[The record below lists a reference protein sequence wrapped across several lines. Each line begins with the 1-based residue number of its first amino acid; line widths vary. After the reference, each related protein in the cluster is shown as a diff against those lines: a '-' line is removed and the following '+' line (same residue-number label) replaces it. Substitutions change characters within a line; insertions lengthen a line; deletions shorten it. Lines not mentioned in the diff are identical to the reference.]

1 MAKEKKFIT
10 CDGNFAAA
18 HVAYLFSEHAAIYPI
33 TPSSTMAE
41 LVDEWAA
48 YGKKNMF
55 GEVVKVTEMQS
66 EGGAAGAVHGSLQAG
81 SLTTTFTASQG
92 LLLMIPNMY
101 KIAGELLPT
110 VVHVSA
116 RTRAAQAL
124 SIFGDHQDVMSVRQ
138 TGFAMLA
145 SAGVQEAM
153 DLAAVAHLATI
164 KSSVPFVHFF
174 DGFRTSHEIQKI
186 EVLEAEDLRPLVSDK
201 ALAAFRAKALNPNK
215 PVTRGTNQNPDVF
228 FQAREACNPY
238 YDAVP
243 DIVARYMG
251 EISELTG
258 RHYLPFDYYGAPD
271 AENVIIAMGSVCE
284 TIKETIDYLAETRG
298 EKLGLVTVRL
308 YRPFSA
314 KYFLRALPKSVK
326 RIAVLDR
333 TKEPGA
339 LGEPLYLD
347 VKSVIADMGENA
359 PMIVGGRY
367 GLSSKDT
374 SPAQIIAVFDNLKLR
389 EPKNGFTIGI
399 VDDVTFKSLPLKEEV
414 SIVKKGTYECK
425 FFGLGSDG
433 TVGANKNTIKIIGDH
448 TPKYCQGYF
457 DYDSKK
463 SGGYTC
469 SHLRFGD
476 QPIHAPY
483 LVSTPD
489 FVACHVPSYLYK
501 YDVLKGIKEGG
512 SLLLNSLWDTEETFK
527 RIPDFVKKT
536 IVERHIRLYLINAT
550 KIAAEIGLGGRT
562 NTILQSAFFKIT
574 DIIPYEEAVAY
585 MKKAIDKSYGKKGEN
600 VVKMNYAAVDRGGD
614 YVEVEIPESWKNA
627 TGRFVNANYNR
638 LAPEFIRNV
647 ADVVAAQNGNDLP
660 VSTFSGEM
668 VDGTI
673 PAGTAAY
680 EKRGTAVEVPEW
692 NPANCI
698 QCNQC
703 AFVCPH
709 AAIRPF
715 LMTAAEGE
723 KAPAGIKRKQGI
735 AQFKEYTFTM
745 QVSPADCTG
754 CGNCADVCPA
764 KEKALVMK
772 SLDSQMAEQANF
784 DYLHANVGY
793 KDNVAPKEQNVKNS
807 QFAQPLFEFSGA
819 CAGCGETPYI
829 KAITQLFGDR
839 MMIANATGCSSIY
852 SAAFPSS
859 PFCKNAEG
867 HGPSWQNSLF
877 EDNAEFGLGM
887 HLGSDRVRETVA
899 RLMREGLECNCC
911 TAEIKTLFEHWLA
924 DRNNAAETR
933 RICDALVPLMKECGC
948 KTCKQLLELQNFIP
962 ARSQWVFGGDGW
974 AYDIGYGG
982 LDHVLASGE
991 NVNVLVLD
999 TEVYSNTGGQSS
1011 KSTPAGAVAKFA
1023 PSGKR
1028 IRKKDLGMMAISYGY
1043 VYVAQVAMGASQAQF
1058 LNAIKEAEAYDG
1070 PSLISAYAPCI
1081 NHGLKAGMGHSQAE
1095 EKRAVECGYWHLYR
1109 YNPALEAAGQNPF
1122 KLDSKPDPDWSKFQD
1137 FLKGEVRYASLMK
1150 SFPENAAELFA
1161 KTEEFAK
1168 WRLGTY
1174 KRLAGVE

>member
-48 YGKKNMF
+48 FGKKNMF

-110 VVHVSA
+110 VFHVSA
-116 RTRAAQAL
+116 RTLAAQSL

-145 SAGVQEAM
+145 SASVQEAM

-186 EVLEAEDLRPLVSDK
+186 EMLEAEDLRPLVSDK

-228 FQAREACNPY
+228 FQAREASNPY
-238 YDAVP
+238 YEAVP

-251 EISELTG
+251 EVSELTG

-298 EKLGLVTVRL
+298 EKLGLITVRL

-314 KYFLRALPKSVK
+314 KYFLRALPKTAK

-374 SPAQIIAVFDNLKLR
+374 SPAQIIAVFDNFKLR

-399 VDDVTFKSLPLKEEV
+399 VDDVTYKSLPLKEEV

-448 TPKYCQGYF
+448 TPKFCQGYF

-501 YDVLKGIKEGG
+501 YDVLKGIKNGG

-536 IVERHIRLYLINAT
+536 IVEKHIRLYLINAT

-574 DIIPYEEAVAY
+574 GIIPYEEAVAY

-600 VVKMNYAAVDRGGD
+600 IVKMNYAAVDRGGD
-614 YVEVEIPESWKNA
+614 YTEVEIPESWKSA

-660 VSTFSGEM
+660 VSTFAGEM

-715 LMTAAEGE
+715 LMTPAEGE
-723 KAPAGIKRKQGI
+723 KAPAGIKRKPGI

-867 HGPSWQNSLF
+867 HGPAWQNSLF

-911 TAEIKTLFEHWLA
+911 TAEMKALFEQWLA
-924 DRNNAAETR
+924 DRNNAASTR
-933 RICDALVPLMKECGC
+933 KICDALVPMMKECGC
-948 KTCKQLLELQNFIP
+948 KTCQQLLELQNFIP

-1023 PSGKR
+1023 TSGKK

-1070 PSLISAYAPCI
+1070 PSLIIAYAPCI

-1122 KLDSKPDPDWSKFQD
+1122 KLDSKPDPDWTKFQD

-1168 WRLGTY
+1168 WRLSTY